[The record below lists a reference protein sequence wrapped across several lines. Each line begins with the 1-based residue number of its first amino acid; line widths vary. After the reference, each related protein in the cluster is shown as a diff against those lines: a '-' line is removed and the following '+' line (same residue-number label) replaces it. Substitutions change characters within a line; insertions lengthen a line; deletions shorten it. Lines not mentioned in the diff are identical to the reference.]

1 MKTIFRLA
9 LSLVMLTCVN
19 VTISAQNTASGCYRG
34 FVDAGYTIGVGDYD
48 FGRFEVNTT
57 HGYQINPYFF
67 VGAGVGMHFMPSY
80 KTSGMS
86 DIPLDTRDSKVD
98 IPVFAAAR
106 GTFMKSRFAPFIDVK
121 GGTYVNNN
129 GGLYYNI
136 SAGLR
141 IAVNEKQAVDI
152 SVGYTNEKLEFQTF
166 SHFIS
171 DRSLDYTRMPEKYD
185 TEGIAIKIG
194 YEF

>member
-86 DIPLDTRDSKVD
+86 DIPL
-98 IPVFAAAR
+98 AR